1 MPRIFRQLTG
11 YTSVLLLA
19 LAACS
24 DPVPSPQEA
33 PPTPQA
39 PEEEEVDTRITHSGV
54 EVFLPGLS

>member
-1 MPRIFRQLTG
+1 MPPICRQLTG
-11 YTSVLLLA
+11 HGAVLLLA

-24 DPVPSPQEA
+24 DPGPSPQEA

-54 EVFLPGLS
+54 EVFISGLS